1 MDNPEIHTTMGTKH
15 RTKAGN
21 NNNKTIQKTKKMD
34 NTKTT
39 KNTGVNPCAR
49 EG

>member
-21 NNNKTIQKTKKMD
+21 NNKKQYR
-34 NTKTT
+34 KLKRWTT
-39 KNTGVNPCAR
+39 RKPPRTP
-49 EG
+49 E